1 MLYAHYSHVPER
13 LMRPYKN
20 FSFETDPKLYSR
32 DDGSFYLHEPSLE
45 ALQSL
50 RETLGKPI
58 KINSGHRSP
67 LHNALVKGAP
77 RSMHLKIAFDIRT
90 EGHDLFALL
99 LLARKAGFTGVG
111 YYNTF
116 LHVDMGQ
123 KREWYGDTKAK
134 KRWAKLPQYVS
145 TALA

>member
-1 MLYAHYSHVPER
+1 MLYKHYTHVPER

-20 FSFETDPKLYSR
+20 FSFETDPRLYSR
-32 DDGSFYLHEPSLE
+32 DDGSFYLHVPSMV
-45 ALQSL
+45 ALQTL
-50 RETLGKPI
+50 RDKIGKPL

-67 LHNALVKGAP
+67 LHNAHVRGAP
-77 RSMHLKIAFDIRT
+77 RSMHLKIAFDIST
-90 EGHDLFALL
+90 EGHDLFELL
-99 LLARKAGFTGVG
+99 LLAKKVGFTGVG

-123 KREWYGDTKAK
+123 GREWYGNTLAK
-134 KRWAKLPQYVS
+134 KTWAKLPQYVS